1 MAVLETIRV
10 KLGVLITVLIAVAL
24 LSFIIDPST
33 LQSVSSSMSS
43 KYDVGEING
52 KSISYTDFQADV
64 DKFTTINEILT
75 GGSAQNEQ
83 QHASI
88 RNAAWQSLVD
98 KYLFVKNAE
107 KAGIHVGEEELLSL
121 ISGDLESPVFT
132 QNPAFF
138 DENGNFSKNMVL
150 EFISYMDSDQTGRL
164 HLYWE
169 WLQEQAKNQQYYAK
183 YNSLFTASNYANPLT
198 LANQIA
204 DNNNTFNV
212 EFVMVPMGYA
222 GQDSTIVVSDSEIKK
237 YYDAHKKFYRQPASR
252 DIEYVVYEVVPSAE
266 DIEAANQ
273 ALVNVYDEFASTD
286 NMKAFLLANSDRQYD
301 SRWYKAGELNSVAKE
316 VNDFAFADKKVE
328 GVSPV
333 IAKGNT
339 FYAVKVVEE
348 AMVPDSVYVKY
359 APATVEN
366 VDSVLTASEATW
378 LPQIAGFEDLM
389 TAAKNSTV
397 TVNGMVFNVI
407 DRTAPVAKKRVAV
420 LEKAAVASKE
430 TVNGFYAKANTL
442 ATKSAGKYDNFVKAV
457 AEESVYAHPVNK
469 MLESADRLGAVENT
483 KEVTRWAFDAKVG
496 DVSNI
501 ITVNNNYFI
510 VAALKGIHKEGYAPV
525 AEVSESIKNVL
536 YSEKAVAKKAAEVS
550 EKIAGLND
558 MQAIAEALGTTVS
571 TKDGIAFSSMSA
583 QGLDPKFIGAA
594 SVSEEGKI
602 CGPVSGNIGVYVY
615 KVTGRDTGSF
625 FTEDDA
631 KTRDAQMNQ
640 YAAQMVLPVMMDD
653 AEVKDNR
660 ARFF

>member
-164 HLYWE
+164 NLYWE

-212 EFVMVPMGYA
+212 EFVMVTMGYA

-333 IAKGNT
+333 ISKGNT